1 MAGDNMMDNKKK
13 PRRWK
18 AVHAG
23 KEPYSGTSSAAA
35 ISAEKDKKPVSWW
48 DVIEHPED
56 HVKK

>member
-1 MAGDNMMDNKKK
+1 MDNKKK